1 MTPVTFPGCN
11 IVIGKDQPQ
20 YEPLPAMDLGG
31 PTGEKIICFELTDEE
46 IETLK
51 KTKRLYYSQWT
62 FGQSFHPMKIVTN
75 LEDGLNLSL
84 KFLE

>member
-1 MTPVTFPGCN
+1 MKAIEFPGCN
-11 IVIGKDQPQ
+11 TLIGKDQPQ
-20 YEPLPAMDLGG
+20 YLPLPAMDLGG

-62 FGQSFHPMKIVTN
+62 FGHNFHPMKITTN
-75 LEDGLNLSL
+75 LEDGIILTR
-84 KFLE
+84 LE